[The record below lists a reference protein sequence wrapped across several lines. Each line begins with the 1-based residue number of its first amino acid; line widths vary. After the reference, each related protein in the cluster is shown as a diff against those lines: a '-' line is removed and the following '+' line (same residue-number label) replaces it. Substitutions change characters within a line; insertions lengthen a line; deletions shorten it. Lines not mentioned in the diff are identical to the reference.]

1 MNWVPVLLT
10 LVALA
15 AGTPSGETHPGTES
29 PSPIVVVDETVLLES
44 PGEVDGLGIAG
55 KQKGTRFTQKK
66 KETVKQDNSSRNEGK
81 NRCENCGVETV
92 PAQQHKKGITPPT
105 NETQVDHVVPK
116 AKGGK
121 GEPENGQVLCRD
133 CNLKKGDKG
142 P

>member
-15 AGTPSGETHPGTES
+15 AGAPSGETHPCTES
-29 PSPIVVVDETVLLES
+29 PSSIVVVDETVLLET

-133 CNLKKGDKG
+133 CNLKKGDKD